1 MMRRRWFDVLSRP
14 VLGATALIPLLALVA
29 QPVAA
34 SASTA
39 ALRRSVGVVTE
50 YPIPTLGTAPYGI
63 TSSGGE
69 LWFTET
75 RNGVGRADT
84 SGQITEYSKHIPP
97 PAYPEGIAAGS
108 DGNVWFTE
116 KEGGAIARITP
127 QGRVTTFP
135 LPTGTFRPFPI
146 GITAGPDGALWY
158 TEYYRASIGRIT
170 TSGAITEFPVAGA
183 TNPLSITAGQDGALW
198 FTAQGANAI
207 GRIDTLGQATLYPI
221 PTPNAGAFGITAG
234 PDGALWFTESRT
246 GKIGR
251 ITVDGQITEY
261 RGKGTSTLFIAAGA
275 DGALWVTEN
284 SLLSIERFTTGG
296 RVHVFALPSGRSPI
310 GITLGPDGNLWFV
323 EQGANGHDQVARI
336 TDGR

>member
-1 MMRRRWFDVLSRP
+1 MMRRRWLDVLSLP
-14 VLGATALIPLLALVA
+14 VLGVTALIPLLALVA

-39 ALRRSVGVVTE
+39 ALRRSVGVVKE

-97 PAYPEGIAAGS
+97 PAYPEGIAAGP

-127 QGRVTTFP
+127 QGRVTTFL
-135 LPTGTFRPFPI
+135 LPTGTFRP
-146 GITAGPDGALWY
+146 
-158 TEYYRASIGRIT
+158 
-170 TSGAITEFPVAGA
+170 FPVAGA
-183 TNPLSITAGQDGALW
+183 TNPLSITAGPDGALW

-221 PTPNAGAFGITAG
+221 PTPDAGPFAITAG